1 VTELRGFVVL
11 MLVIVGSLAMY
22 GPARGAEVWLA
33 STDPYGRGPHRPNV
47 ALDYLDLFA
56 EDAPWQTVASRISV
70 FKVGPSLV
78 DAAPDDVLR
87 RVFHDLD
94 HRGIA
99 LAWEAGVVP
108 PGPSCGTGTEGYA
121 GDTGR
126 SVRRIKAAGGN
137 LAFVAMD
144 EPLWYGHVA
153 DLPHSCRLSLPEL
166 ASGVAHNVAIIR
178 SVFPD
183 VQLGDIEP
191 VGTKLGAAWPDL
203 ISAWSAAFHEATGT
217 PLRFFHADINW
228 DAAWRKDLSRLS
240 PLLERQGIR
249 LGVIYNGDP
258 RAADDVAWTD
268 RAMEHF
274 QDVRDLAGIVPAA
287 DIFQTWD
294 PRPTRLLPESRPGS
308 LTNLVLEA
316 TRPTARIEMEH
327 DGPGIAGRVT
337 DPTGAPVVGVRVTL
351 DAVDVAGVGRL
362 HERHLA
368 GTVPAEARS
377 ALFGIRINLECS
389 CDGAADV
396 TVGELRYREAAGDG
410 VRRWIA
416 SDGSPSTIVAAK
428 GEPVWHN
435 TEPFQVRPNAH
446 YTMDVSMRSDA
457 NSAGS
462 GYVAVFFL
470 GADGREIRRDP
481 LPFGPAEQVF
491 DIGDTDRT
499 GRFSFVPSG
508 TRELRTLLIRAWV
521 AGNGQI
527 RPTASRLQPMSVNG
541 R

>member
-1 VTELRGFVVL
+1 VTELRGFAVM
-11 MLVIVGSLAMY
+11 MLAIVGSLAMH
-22 GPARGAEVWLA
+22 GSAAGTEVWLA

-47 ALDYLDLFA
+47 ALDYLDLFVK
-56 EDAPWQTVASRISV
+56 DAPWQTVASRISV

-94 HRGIA
+94 RRGIA

-121 GDTGR
+121 GDTAR

-153 DLPHSCRLSLPEL
+153 DQPHSCRLSLPEL
-166 ASGVAHNVAIIR
+166 ASGVAHSVAIIR

-183 VQLGDIEP
+183 AQIGDIEP
-191 VGTKLGAAWPDL
+191 VGTKLGVAWPEL

-228 DAAWRKDLSRLS
+228 DAAWRADLARLS
-240 PLLERQGIR
+240 PLLEQRGIH

-274 QDVRDLAGIVPAA
+274 QDVRDLAGVVPAT

-294 PRPTRLLPESRPGS
+294 PRPTRLLPENRPGS

-316 TRPTARIEMEH
+316 TRPAARIEMEH
-327 DGPGIAGRVT
+327 DGPGVAGRVT

-351 DAVDVAGVGRL
+351 DAVDVDGVGRL
-362 HERHLA
+362 HERHFT
-368 GTVPAEARS
+368 GTVPARARS
-377 ALFGIRINLECS
+377 ALFGVRINLECS
-389 CDGAADV
+389 CHGAANV
-396 TVGELRYREAAGDG
+396 TVGELRYHEEAGDG
-410 VRRWIA
+410 ARRWIA
-416 SDGSPSTIVAAK
+416 RDRSLSTFVAGE

-435 TEPFQVRPNAH
+435 TEPFQVRPSAR
-446 YTMDVSMRSDA
+446 YTMDATMRSDA
-457 NSAGS
+457 ASAGS

-470 GADGREIRRDP
+470 DADGREIRRDP
-481 LPFGPAEQVF
+481 LPFGPAERVF

-499 GRFSFVPSG
+499 GRFSFMPSG
-508 TRELRTLLIRAWV
+508 TKELRSLLIRAWV
-521 AGNGQI
+521 AGNGRI
-527 RPTASRLQPMSVNG
+527 RPTASRLQPVSVN
-541 R
+541 RR